1 MKKIFL
7 SFVFCICSGIA
18 SAQWVVNLDEVQVV
32 STKEQHMVG
41 HKIQTLDSLKLS
53 KVSGATLTEAI
64 HLYIP
69 VYVKQDAG
77 GLSTIRFRG
86 TSPDHTAILFN
97 GVNLNSLT
105 LGHSNLSNISM
116 FLFDDVRFQFG
127 GASSFYGSDVIGGS
141 ILLDNKPEW
150 NKGFRCSFQ
159 QDVGSFHHLFSGI
172 KLAYSNK
179 HIDYKIK
186 AYRLK
191 KENNFPFLNT
201 LVKDFETN
209 AFVMDTTRHSGIF
222 NYGLLQELNFKI
234 SDRLISFANVWY
246 ENNFHEIQPN
256 MSANYY
262 GTSSDELLD
271 RHLRLNVGLK
281 YYKNTHKLNTGFS
294 FVKNHQLYNNNTS
307 QTIATNSLI
316 FNTEYANS
324 HVWNGDLQ
332 VGFTY
337 QYIQPEVYAYSDNLE
352 EYRIDVFSS
361 YKKKV
366 LSFLDISLN
375 LRESFVEDYNSQFC
389 PSAGVLYKIIHRK
402 KMTFDA
408 KLSAGKSYKIPTF
421 NDRFWLPG
429 GNPDILPESGK
440 NIEVGLLLSQQKN
453 KLSYKID
460 ATVFLMDV
468 DNWIQWVNQGDW
480 VAKNIKKV
488 ENKGFE
494 FNFESGYK
502 FNSLWLLSGGLHY
515 SYTSALE
522 KESYQHTQTNSRQ
535 LQYTPQHMANAH
547 IHLQYKKWT
556 CLTSASYV
564 GERYTEIYN
573 ILNDYLL
580 INASVGRNVTF
591 KTHAFNLSLFVNNM
605 FDVVYQNQENYAMP
619 GRNYKMSLKYFFN

>member
-1 MKKIFL
+1 
-7 SFVFCICSGIA
+7 
-18 SAQWVVNLDEVQVV
+18 
-32 STKEQHMVG
+32 
-41 HKIQTLDSLKLS
+41 
-53 KVSGATLTEAI
+53 
-64 HLYIP
+64 
-69 VYVKQDAG
+69 
-77 GLSTIRFRG
+77 
-86 TSPDHTAILFN
+86 
-97 GVNLNSLT
+97 
-105 LGHSNLSNISM
+105 
-116 FLFDDVRFQFG
+116 
-127 GASSFYGSDVIGGS
+127 
-141 ILLDNKPEW
+141 
-150 NKGFRCSFQ
+150 
-159 QDVGSFHHLFSGI
+159 
-172 KLAYSNK
+172 
-179 HIDYKIK
+179 
-186 AYRLK
+186 
-191 KENNFPFLNT
+191 
-201 LVKDFETN
+201 
-209 AFVMDTTRHSGIF
+209 
-222 NYGLLQELNFKI
+222 
-234 SDRLISFANVWY
+234 
-246 ENNFHEIQPN
+246 
-256 MSANYY
+256 
-262 GTSSDELLD
+262 
-271 RHLRLNVGLK
+271 
-281 YYKNTHKLNTGFS
+281 
-294 FVKNHQLYNNNTS
+294 
-307 QTIATNSLI
+307 
-316 FNTEYANS
+316 
-324 HVWNGDLQ
+324 
-332 VGFTY
+332 
-337 QYIQPEVYAYSDNLE
+337 
-352 EYRIDVFSS
+352 
-361 YKKKV
+361 
-366 LSFLDISLN
+366 
-375 LRESFVEDYNSQFC
+375 
-389 PSAGVLYKIIHRK
+389 
-402 KMTFDA
+402 MTFDA

-547 IHLQYKKWT
+547 VHLQYKKWT